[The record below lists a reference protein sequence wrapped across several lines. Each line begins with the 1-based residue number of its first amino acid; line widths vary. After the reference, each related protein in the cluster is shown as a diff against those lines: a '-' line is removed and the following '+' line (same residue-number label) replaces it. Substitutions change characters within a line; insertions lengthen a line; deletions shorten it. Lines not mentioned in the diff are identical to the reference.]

1 MAPIRSPCLYSSNFS
16 PLNRALAPKGRNSH
30 SLDEYP
36 NDLPGAPSQSGRST
50 LLTHRIEHLRLTNI
64 RDTDGKRVAS
74 DLHQGCLVLDLW
86 YPSLAQRR
94 ILSPPYS
101 HSPWPGHRGNFYT
114 SSHSSPLAAY
124 NSKDRYGAPKCHPNT
139 RGFALDSSTRLG
151 SG

>member
-1 MAPIRSPCLYSSNFS
+1 MAPIRSPCLYSSTFS
-16 PLNRALAPKGRNSH
+16 PLNGALAPKGRNSH

-36 NDLPGAPSQSGRST
+36 NDLPGAPSQSEMAKGWPQ
-50 LLTHRIEHLRLTNI
+50 ICI
-64 RDTDGKRVAS
+64 RV
-74 DLHQGCLVLDLW
+74 VWFW

-101 HSPWPGHRGNFYT
+101 HSSRPGHRGNFYT